1 MLFAQRRSS
10 SSLSLGLHRPH
21 RVESPRPARL
31 SDRVDPVAGTSNR
44 SRPAMS
50 SAGMSSA
57 ATGSSVQVVLT
68 SRGARAVP
76 VRSVA
81 CDVSPVAVL
90 RRPPSRLGGAPCAIP
105 GAIPCATPGAIPLAA
120 VPATVGAANGSHH
133 AIELVGACMMIA
145 VFLVLALF
153 A

>member
-10 SSLSLGLHRPH
+10 SSLSLGLHRPL
-21 RVESPRPARL
+21 RIESPRSARP
-31 SDRVDPVAGTSNR
+31 SDRVAPPAGTSHR
-44 SRPAMS
+44 YRPVA
-50 SAGMSSA
+50 ASSA
-57 ATGSSVQVVLT
+57 ARSNPVQVVLT

-76 VRSVA
+76 VQGAA
-81 CDVSPVAVL
+81 CDVSEAALL
-90 RRPPSRLGGAPCAIP
+90 RRAPSRLG
-105 GAIPCATPGAIPLAA
+105 A
-120 VPATVGAANGSHH
+120 VPGVAACAMPSAAATATVGAANGSHH

>member
-1 MLFAQRRSS
+1 MLFAQRRPS

-21 RVESPRPARL
+21 RVESTRLARPC
-31 SDRVDPVAGTSNR
+31 DRVDSAIGTANR

-50 SAGMSSA
+50 SAAMRSAAMSSA
-57 ATGSSVQVVLT
+57 DTGSSVQVVLT

-76 VRSVA
+76 VQSVA
-81 CDVSPVAVL
+81 CDVSPVVLL
-90 RRPPSRLGGAPCAIP
+90 RRSPGRLADAPVA
-105 GAIPCATPGAIPLAA
+105 APLAA

>member
-10 SSLSLGLHRPH
+10 SSLSLGLHRPL
-21 RVESPRPARL
+21 RIESPRSARP
-31 SDRVDPVAGTSNR
+31 SDRVAPPAGTSNR
-44 SRPAMS
+44 YRPVA
-50 SAGMSSA
+50 AGSA
-57 ATGSSVQVVLT
+57 ARSNPVQVVLT

-76 VRSVA
+76 VQSVA
-81 CDVSPVAVL
+81 CDVSPVALL
-90 RRPPSRLGGAPCAIP
+90 RRLPSHLGNVP
-105 GAIPCATPGAIPLAA
+105 GAAVLAA
-120 VPATVGAANGSHH
+120 PSAASPVAVDAANGSHH